1 MSEDKPDRTTVV
13 SEEAAP
19 SGTVA
24 DRQQDRFTVDV
35 SVTANSDHYFLA
47 GAATDLSAGG
57 VFIATAILHPVGTEF
72 DISMHIDDGEK
83 GVVRAVGVV
92 RWHRSADEDDAPQGV
107 GLQFVEVESD
117 GAARIER
124 HIARCIERARE
135 QDTDEPDSSARRPH
149 WTMKGRTKGAMSGC
163 WGSAKASLSISRIA
177 AQKRRQ
183 SRSTHDS
190 SWARTGEPA
199 L

>member
-1 MSEDKPDRTTVV
+1 MSEDKPERTTVV
-13 SEEAAP
+13 SKPAEP

-83 GVVRAVGVV
+83 GVVHALGVV
-92 RWHRSADEDDAPQGV
+92 RWHRSADEGGDAPQGV
-107 GLQFVEVESD
+107 GLQFVEVEGD

-124 HIARCIERARE
+124 HLARCIERARE
-135 QDTDEPDSSARRPH
+135 QDP
-149 WTMKGRTKGAMSGC
+149 G
-163 WGSAKASLSISRIA
+163 
-177 AQKRRQ
+177 
-183 SRSTHDS
+183 
-190 SWARTGEPA
+190 
-199 L
+199 